1 MRTLWRGLVRIV
13 FWSFERGTWPYDV
26 AVGVI
31 VLFVLFSPRSWFN
44 DRPEVNAIAGVA
56 VVPAMVEL
64 QGADPVDGAAIYRVD
79 ARLISKDDPNLEQ
92 QLHEAVRR
100 HAQHPPRSSDFEI
113 LRVAPVRGRDG
124 AITHYDVDV
133 RP

>member
-100 HAQHPPRSSDFEI
+100 HAQQPPRSSDFEI

-124 AITHYDVDV
+124 VITHYDVDV